1 MSQKYEE
8 IVRRLKKGKIYVP
21 EKPMNSCDA
30 LAGALLNMIME
41 KEGIDPVLDVDY
53 LTKADGI
60 KVDEPRQ
67 RIGEDFKDFKKRWM
81 AHDKKMD
88 ELREEYIVMGEE
100 AKNGLTDLQSLYD
113 IAESEGIIKP
123 NQVFRDNF
131 LERFVWD
138 IGCNYDEMSE
148 ISKLINDVNLLRTE
162 AKTQGKNYFQISNL
176 MQDIL
181 ESRLDNSGKNYNEID
196 PASILRP
203 VEEDLAR
210 MNSQITVNIKFTD
223 DRILFSVPTNNAKF
237 SRINEINSSNF
248 EVKGDMTTIAT
259 ISIDGAEK
267 LGLYDS
273 LLDDIEAEK
282 DRVGDSTPVVD
293 MGGQEVYNSN
303 GDNLTMTI
311 HQIADAMVKC
321 MVSESFDNKREI
333 TSQGK
338 TFSVMQLNDKVGGF
352 YEDAAKIAE
361 GSNVIGIMSPGQN
374 DNVVFK
380 PIPNEMAHFENLPGK
395 DGLSI
400 TFERGYTEGEYGQS
414 IAIPASEVC
423 INAIES
429 GELELII
436 DELGIDE
443 YNHNIDEL
451 YTEDEEQEIEDDE
464 LEIE

>member
-1 MSQKYEE
+1 MSQKYDELL
-8 IVRRLKKGKIYVP
+8 RKLKKGVVYVP
-21 EKPMNSCDA
+21 DRHIDTATAM
-30 LAGALLNMIME
+30 AGALLAKI
-41 KEGIDPVLDVDY
+41 VD
-53 LTKADGI
+53 KSGI
-60 KVDEPRQ
+60 KPIEYSSCKDGEKIDEPKR
-67 RIGEDFKDFKKRWM
+67 RIGETEEEYKQRYNKHEEK
-81 AHDKKMD
+81 
-88 ELREEYIVMGEE
+88 LREIRKDYIIVGDPDY
-100 AKNGLTDLQSLYD
+100 DLDTLYN
-113 IAESEGIIKP
+113 ITKEEGIFE
-123 NQVFRDNF
+123 V
-131 LERFVWD
+131 
-138 IGCNYDEMSE
+138 SE
-148 ISKLINDVNLLRTE
+148 IMESAFEEFLADRTRDYEEMTELSKLIENINTTKAEINSEGFNYYNIVE
-162 AKTQGKNYFQISNL
+162 SKNGQISIIEQ
-176 MQDIL
+176 ML
-181 ESRLDNSGKNYNEID
+181 ESRLENTYSGAKKDLTEIYT
-196 PASILRP
+196 SI
-203 VEEDLAR
+203 EEDMAR
-210 MNSQITVNIKFTD
+210 RNMDIQVNVKFTED
-223 DRILFSVPTNNAKF
+223 SIEFKVDGAIERESRISSIGSEYRRPIINNMATIGKISIENAK
-237 SRINEINSSNF
+237 
-248 EVKGDMTTIAT
+248 
-259 ISIDGAEK
+259 K
-267 LGLYDS
+267 LDLYDE
-273 LLDDIEAEK
+273 LIDEIEVQREK
-282 DRVGDSTPVVD
+282 NASGAPVID

-451 YTEDEEQEIEDDE
+451 YTEDEEQEVEDDE